1 MIEILEQR
9 REEIA
14 ELCREYGV
22 EKLEVFGSAAG
33 DSFDP
38 VRSDIDFVVRF
49 DYSRGVHGA
58 AKRYFHLR
66 NELSALLGKSVDL
79 VCEGAVKNPSF
90 LKSLERSRTPIYAA
104 A

>member
-1 MIEILEQR
+1 MIEILEKHR
-9 REEIA
+9 DEIA
-14 ELCREYGV
+14 ELCRLYGV
-22 EKLEVFGSAAG
+22 TKLEVFGSAAG

-66 NELSALLGKSVDL
+66 RELSALLGKSVDL
-79 VCEGAVKNPSF
+79 VCEDAVTNQAF
-90 LKSLERSRTPIYAA
+90 LDSMDRSRTPIYAA